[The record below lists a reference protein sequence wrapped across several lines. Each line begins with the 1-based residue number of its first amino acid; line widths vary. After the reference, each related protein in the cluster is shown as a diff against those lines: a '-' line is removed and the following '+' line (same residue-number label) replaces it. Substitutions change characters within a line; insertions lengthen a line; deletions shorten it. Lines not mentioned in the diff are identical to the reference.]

1 MGDKNMKFT
10 AHDIYRL
17 NENNIFKF
25 SIDPKMLFN
34 RLNLYPRIDDK
45 DSSFAPLYIH
55 QYENCVLGTL
65 VQSYK
70 TVLTKFDESVDTKEE
85 IELDDSEINDK
96 TFFYIDCEDMRI
108 YIQSKRYPST
118 LNKELTLAR
127 LQKIVGDSLEKDVA
141 FIKAEIRY
149 TIEEIDEI
157 FTRSFVKRI
166 CFKNLEGLELP
177 EGAELHNP
185 RKDLDKSLTESWNVY
200 SKNTVDSMELKAK
213 DGEKLSKNPLAKLGM
228 LLSLNNRYKQ
238 VFKSMDIIDDGEK
251 LEIKPTGNEHKV
263 IYVSKKTQEDSYE
276 TYDKILRKTNK
287 SYRGRFD
294 E

>member
-85 IELDDSEINDK
+85 IELDDSEIN
-96 TFFYIDCEDMRI
+96 
-108 YIQSKRYPST
+108 SS
-118 LNKELTLAR
+118 
-127 LQKIVGDSLEKDVA
+127 
-141 FIKAEIRY
+141 
-149 TIEEIDEI
+149 
-157 FTRSFVKRI
+157 
-166 CFKNLEGLELP
+166 
-177 EGAELHNP
+177 
-185 RKDLDKSLTESWNVY
+185 VY
-200 SKNTVDSMELKAK
+200 
-213 DGEKLSKNPLAKLGM
+213 
-228 LLSLNNRYKQ
+228 
-238 VFKSMDIIDDGEK
+238 
-251 LEIKPTGNEHKV
+251 
-263 IYVSKKTQEDSYE
+263 
-276 TYDKILRKTNK
+276 
-287 SYRGRFD
+287 
-294 E
+294 

>member
-1 MGDKNMKFT
+1 MGDKCMKFT
-10 AHDIYRL
+10 AHDIYKL
-17 NENNIFKF
+17 NDNNIFKF
-25 SIDPKMLFN
+25 RIDPEILFN
-34 RLNLYPRIDDK
+34 RLNLYPRTDDE

-55 QYENCVLGTL
+55 QYEYCVLGTL

-70 TVLTKFDESVDTKEE
+70 TVLTKFDESMDTKEE
-85 IELDDSEINDK
+85 IELKDSEINDK
-96 TFFYIDCEDMRI
+96 TFFYIDCRDMRI
-108 YIQSKRYPST
+108 YIQSKRYPTT
-118 LNKELTLAR
+118 LNKELTLNR
-127 LQKIVGDSLEKDVA
+127 LQKIVGDSLEKEVT

-166 CFKNLEGLELP
+166 SFKNLEGLELP

-185 RKDLDKSLTESWNVY
+185 RKDLDESLTESWNVY

-228 LLSLNNRYKQ
+228 LLSLSNRYKQ

-251 LEIKPTGNEHKV
+251 MEIKPTGNEHKV
-263 IYVSKKTQEDSYE
+263 IYVSKKAQEDSYE
-276 TYDKILRKTNK
+276 TYDKILKKTNK